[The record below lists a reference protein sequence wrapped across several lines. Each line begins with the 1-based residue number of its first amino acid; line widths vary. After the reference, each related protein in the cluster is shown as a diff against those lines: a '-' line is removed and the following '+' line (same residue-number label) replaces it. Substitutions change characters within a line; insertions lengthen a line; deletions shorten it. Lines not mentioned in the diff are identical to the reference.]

1 MKRQSVRFLQRRR
14 REGALYA
21 RTSLSYGELK
31 RIVTTATERAR
42 AKNARLRLLKER
54 NEAYLAAHK
63 DELDDEL
70 EYVEHE
76 ITREL
81 T

>member
-1 MKRQSVRFLQRRR
+1 MPERRYLTPEDR
-14 REGALYA
+14 NE
-21 RTSLSYGELK
+21 ELK
-31 RIVTTATERAR
+31 QIVSTATERAR
-42 AKNARLRLLKER
+42 AKNTRLRLLKER

-70 EYVEHE
+70 EYVEQE

>member
-1 MKRQSVRFLQRRR
+1 MRERRYLTAEDR
-14 REGALYA
+14 
-21 RTSLSYGELK
+21 SDELK

-70 EYVEHE
+70 EYVEQE